1 VGINSAMPYRYILF
15 LLLILIVGCKST
27 KEITVAS
34 LPNTTVEVKQDTITK
49 MAPVV
54 VVKDSVNLS
63 YTIGLVLPLQLIE
76 NFVEDSTSDADP
88 QIIPQSIQA
97 LQFYEGC
104 LLAQESFNE
113 KSIDVKFKIYDSGID
128 SAQTLK
134 LLKAENFDG
143 CDAVVAMMSNS
154 FYTALGK
161 ASRGAGIPFFILQS
175 SNTQVLDSFSGF
187 WLSTPSN
194 ITQLRMMSTFLIEK
208 FPSSN
213 FIALS
218 RDQRKENDLAKY
230 MAEQVD
236 TLAKQK
242 GTCSIVN
249 FTKTGGWAALQAKL
263 SKQKR
268 NVLIIPT
275 GDESYLSSLINKL
288 DELKEEYSI
297 LLAGLP
303 SWENFESVDP
313 KRLEKYNTHIFNT
326 TFLDFESAKLKSYRK
341 NFIDIYHADPLLQA
355 YQSNDIVNFIVSN
368 IHNHNSRFDKYKS
381 EPNFLN
387 TKRGFDFEKKC
398 SSCGFENRSLNIL
411 KYSNY
416 KLVKVN

>member
-15 LLLILIVGCKST
+15 LFLISIVACKPAKQT
-27 KEITVAS
+27 TVPI
-34 LPNTTVEVKQDTITK
+34 LPKATVEVKQDTITK
-49 MAPVV
+49 KAPVV
-54 VVKDSVNLS
+54 IIQDTINPTF
-63 YTIGLVLPLQLIE
+63 TIGLVLPLQLNE
-76 NFVEDSTSDADP
+76 NFVEDSTADADP

-104 LLAQESFNE
+104 LLAQESFRE
-113 KSIDVKFKIYDSGID
+113 KDIDVKFKIYDSGID
-128 SAQTLK
+128 STQTVK
-134 LLKAENFDG
+134 LLKADNFEG
-143 CDAVVAMMSNS
+143 CDAVVAMLSSS

-175 SNTQVLDSFSGF
+175 PNTQVLDSFSGF

-194 ITQLRMMSTFLIEK
+194 STQLRMMSSFLIEK
-208 FPSSN
+208 FSSSN

-218 RDQRKENDLAKY
+218 RDQRKENDLAKF

-249 FTKTGGWAALQAKL
+249 YTKTGGWAALQAKL

-288 DELKEEYSI
+288 DELNEEYSI
-297 LLAGLP
+297 LLAGFP
-303 SWENFESVDP
+303 SWENFESIDP
-313 KRLEKYNTHIFNT
+313 KRLEKFNTHIFNT
-326 TFLDFESAKLKSYRK
+326 TFLDLESAKVKSYRK
-341 NFIDIYHADPLLQA
+341 SFIDAYHTDPLLQA
-355 YQSNDIVNFIVSN
+355 YQSNDLVNFIVTN
-368 IHNHNSRFDKYKS
+368 IHNHDSRFDKYKS
-381 EPNFLN
+381 EPNFFN
-387 TKRGFDFEKKC
+387 AKSGFDFEKKC
-398 SSCGFENRSLNIL
+398 SSCGFENHNLNIL
-411 KYSNY
+411 NYSDY